1 MSGFNNIRNQ
11 KGSLSV
17 LMPAAILVAVIGI
30 GMFALDISHNI
41 TVRSEM
47 QNGADA
53 AALAG
58 AQDLIDP
65 KTESQ
70 CPVDA
75 LQVASSNIADG
86 RGMSNTSDRTTVMAN
101 YMMDSSNNS
110 GTCNVDATMTIDNM
124 FAKLIGHHSDD
135 ISVKSAAIGYSSI
148 DKIDPDQMFPMA
160 VSLDTTNGG
169 RQPLWKAK
177 IGDTVTF
184 DINSQQFKNAAFT
197 SFSKPN
203 PNANWLNQVI
213 DQMLGFSPKNGSVP
227 AMEIGENLNLINGV
241 AGQKKL
247 ADGQYLSRLKE
258 IKELA
263 LPVMLGDP
271 PYNQSRKFVGVITVQ
286 ITNITTNQSGGQVE
300 TFTAKLVKG
309 LVKGRGGKTNGTN
322 NSAQNK
328 GMDDISAGT
337 VKLVI

>member
-17 LMPAAILVAVIGI
+17 LMPAAILIAVIAI
-30 GMFALDISHNI
+30 GMFALDVSHNI

-86 RGMSNTSDRTTVMAN
+86 TGMTNDDRSTVIAN
-101 YMMDSSNNS
+101 YTMDSSNNS
-110 GTCNVDATMTIDNM
+110 GTCTVDANRTITNM
-124 FAKLIGHHSDD
+124 FAKLIGHPTDD
-135 ISVKSAAIGYSSI
+135 IGVKSAAIGYSSVTSV
-148 DKIDPDQMFPMA
+148 DPDQMFPLA
-160 VSLDTTNGG
+160 VSLDTTVGG

-203 PNANWLNQVI
+203 PNASWLNEVI
-213 DQMLGFSPKNGSVP
+213 DQMLGLAPKNGSVP
-227 AMEIGENLNLINGV
+227 AMEIGDDLNMINGV

-263 LPVMLGDP
+263 LPVMTGDP
-271 PYNQSRKFVGVITVQ
+271 PYNQSRRMVGVITVQ
-286 ITNITTNQSGGQVE
+286 IQTIQTNQSGGQVE

-309 LVKGRGGKTNGTN
+309 MVKGRGGKTNGTN
-322 NSAQNK
+322 NTAQNN
-328 GMDDISAGT
+328 GMDNISAGT